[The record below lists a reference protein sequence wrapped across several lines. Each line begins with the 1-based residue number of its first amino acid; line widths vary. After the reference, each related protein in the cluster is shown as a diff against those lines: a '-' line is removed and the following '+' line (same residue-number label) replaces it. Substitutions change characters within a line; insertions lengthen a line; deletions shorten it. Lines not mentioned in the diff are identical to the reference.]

1 MPCARLPISSPRRNA
16 FGVAKY
22 AQTRLAAQTAAVSPF
37 FARGDSARFPQS
49 RCSCIKPITANAA
62 MPSGLYGQT
71 MPAKKIA
78 ANCPIA
84 IAQTQSRTAPVSPR
98 SNASAIMPSRAGT
111 VQSRLSANS
120 VVHSVRRF
128 AHVFAAPLYKKMLL

>member
-1 MPCARLPISSPRRNA
+1 MMDKRWRSFLLWQGFALAVQPQQGQGFLAPV
-16 FGVAKY
+16 FGGVEE
-22 AQTRLAAQTAAVSPF
+22 
-37 FARGDSARFPQS
+37 ARGKRVALLGLTFKPNTDDMRDS
-49 RCSCIKPITANAA
+49 
-62 MPSGLYGQT
+62 
-71 MPAKKIA
+71 PA
-78 ANCPIA
+78 IA